1 MESKLFRPTLHRR
14 MQADSFGRVAELVP
28 FPFSK
33 DMRCL
38 LFHPVPQLPSF
49 PTFRVS
55 QRSIVGEVDDR
66 GDITY
71 ICCALHVALP
81 VTSNRNVGVDVEVV
95 LQSQSRSEERVVIVT
110 TCWLLFCHPDDPCSP
125 S

>member
-1 MESKLFRPTLHRR
+1 MESKLFRPILHRR
-14 MQADSFGRVAELVP
+14 MQTDLFGRVAKLVP

-38 LFHPVPQLPSF
+38 LFHPVPLLPSF
-49 PTFRVS
+49 PIFSTFRVS

-66 GDITY
+66 GDIAY

-81 VTSNRNVGVDVEVV
+81 VSQTLVASVDSFLAFLGHWRMLLAIAFSVG
-95 LQSQSRSEERVVIVT
+95 LG
-110 TCWLLFCHPDDPCSP
+110 
-125 S
+125 